1 MKLCLRGDVLTYS
14 GDPWTHPVEEVRH
27 YIEDGLVV
35 MEAGRIM
42 AVGTAAELL
51 PGLESKT
58 PVHDYSGHL
67 LLPGFVD
74 SHVHYPQT
82 EMIGAYGR
90 QLIDWLNTYA
100 FVAEQRFADPDHA
113 AEVARVFLREL
124 WRNGVTTAS
133 VFCTVFPQS
142 VDALF
147 TAAAEHNMRII
158 AGKVCMDRHAP
169 AALCDTAERAYTE
182 SRALL
187 ERWHGRGRAEYAIT
201 PRFAPTSTEAQL
213 EACGTLAR
221 EFPDTVIQ
229 SHISENV
236 DEVAWAQSLFPEARH
251 YADIYARFGLF
262 RPRAIYGHGIHLAE
276 EELDCL
282 HQSRT
287 ALAHCP
293 TSNFFLGSGYLDVN
307 RLKLRDKP
315 VRIGLATDL
324 GAGTSFS
331 MLQTLNEAYK
341 ASKLSGSSLPA
352 SHAFYLATLGSATA
366 LGLEDRVGALAPGRE
381 ADVAVLDW
389 RSTPLIEYRMRYAD
403 DLEEALFVQMT
414 LADDRAIVATYVAG
428 QRVHARDGAVSP

>member
-1 MKLCLRGDVLTYS
+1 MKICLRGDVLTYT
-14 GDPWTHPVEEVRH
+14 GDPWTQPVDAVRQ
-27 YIEDGLVV
+27 YIEDGVV
-35 MEAGRIM
+35 LIDGDRIV
-42 AVGTAAELL
+42 AVGAASALL
-51 PGLESKT
+51 PGLEAGV
-58 PVHDYSGHL
+58 PVHDYTGHL

-74 SHVHYPQT
+74 CHVHYPQT

-100 FVAEQRFADPDHA
+100 FVAEQRFADSAHA
-113 AEVARVFLREL
+113 AEIAQVFLREQ
-124 WRNGVTTAS
+124 WRNGITCAS

-147 TAAAEHNMRII
+147 EAAAAHNMRII

-169 AALCDTAERAYTE
+169 PALCDTAERAYSE
-182 SRALL
+182 SRTLL

-229 SHISENV
+229 SHVSENI
-236 DEVAWAQSLFPEARH
+236 DEVAWAQALFPESRN
-251 YADIYARFGLF
+251 YADIYARHGLL
-262 RPRAIYGHGIHLAE
+262 RARAIYGHGLYLTK
-276 EELDCL
+276 EELDL
-282 HQSRT
+282 FHQTDT
-287 ALAHCP
+287 AVAHCP
-293 TSNFFLGSGYLDVN
+293 TSNFFLGSGYLDVH
-307 RLKLRDKP
+307 RLKKRSQP
-315 VRIGLATDL
+315 VRVGVATDL

-341 ASKLSGSSLPA
+341 AAKLSGSSLPA

-366 LGLEDRVGALAPGRE
+366 LGLGDKVGALAPGRE
-381 ADVAVLDW
+381 ADVVVLDW
-389 RSTPLIEYRMRYAD
+389 RSTPLIDYRMRYAD

-414 LADDRAIVATYVAG
+414 LADDRAIAATYVAG
-428 QRVHARDGAVSP
+428 QRVHVREGDAAE